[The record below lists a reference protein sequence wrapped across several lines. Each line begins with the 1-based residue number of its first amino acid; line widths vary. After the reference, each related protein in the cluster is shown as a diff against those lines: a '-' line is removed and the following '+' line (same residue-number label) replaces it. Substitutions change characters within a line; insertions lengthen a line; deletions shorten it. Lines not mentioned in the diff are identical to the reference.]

1 MKYSRGLIGL
11 FSITNLILFYGLL
24 SGQASAQVSGNDRG
38 MAMKMLE
45 MTRNAVK
52 DNYFDPKFRG
62 VNVDEVFTQTKE
74 KMKSA
79 STRDELM
86 MLIAQAVVMLDDSHT
101 NFYPPDRA
109 ADIEYGWRLAMIGDD
124 CFVSRVKPKTDAE
137 AKGVK
142 RGDKLLAID
151 GIRPTRELL
160 PHLYHR
166 YYQIAPAAR
175 VKMVLQSL
183 GEKPRTLDIQTKI
196 SKTATVHTWTTYEQK
211 VTRKGWWDY
220 PKVDEFVEFGSELLI
235 WKLHSFARSE
245 SGIDSA
251 MNKARNFKT
260 LILDLRGNGGG
271 YLETGKQLVGH
282 FFENE
287 TKIGDHKMRDKAKPL
302 SSKGRGSGRFSGNLI
317 VLVDQDSAS
326 ASEVIA
332 KVIQI
337 EKRGKIIGD
346 RTSGS
351 VMTSRFFP
359 MDFGFG
365 NNLYF
370 GVSVTV
376 GDLIMTDGKSLEKRG
391 VTPDE
396 TVLPAGK
403 DWAEGKDPVLAYAA
417 KLAGVDLT
425 PEKAGTFFPFEW
437 PK

>member
-1 MKYSRGLIGL
+1 
-11 FSITNLILFYGLL
+11 
-24 SGQASAQVSGNDRG
+24 
-38 MAMKMLE
+38 MLE
-45 MTRNAVK
+45 MTRDAVK

-62 VNVDEVFTQTKE
+62 LEIDAVFAQSKE

-86 MLIAQAVVMLDDSHT
+86 MLIAGAVVMLDDSHT

-124 CFVSRVKPKTDAE
+124 CFVSRVKPRSDAE
-137 AKGVK
+137 VKGVK

-166 YYQIAPAAR
+166 YYQIAPAASVR
-175 VKMVLQSL
+175 MVLQSP
-183 GEKPRTLDIQTKI
+183 GDKPRTVDVQTKI
-196 SKTATVHTWTTYEQK
+196 TKTTTLHTWTTYEQK
-211 VTRKGWWDY
+211 VTRKGWWDE
-220 PKVDEFVEFGSELLI
+220 PKVDDFVEFGNELLI
-235 WKLHSFARSE
+235 WKLYSFVRREA
-245 SGIDSA
+245 GIDAA

-271 YLETGKQLVGH
+271 FVETEKQLVGH
-282 FFENE
+282 FFEDE
-287 TKIGDHKMRDKAKPL
+287 TKIGDHKLRDKEKPL
-302 SSKGRGSGRFSGNLI
+302 TAKGRGSGRFAGNLI

-326 ASEVIA
+326 ASEVFA
-332 KVIQI
+332 KVMQT

-359 MDFGFG
+359 LDFGFG
-365 NNLYF
+365 KNLYF

-396 TVLPAGK
+396 IVLPTGK
-403 DWAEGKDPVLAYAA
+403 DWAEDKDPVLAYAA

-425 PEKAGTFFPFEW
+425 PEKAGTFFRFEW